1 MRIGIVGDI
10 HYCMNS
16 SLIRLRGEK
25 YSLRIENC
33 IKSINWAE
41 QFFKER
47 GVDFEVYLGDFFD
60 QPKIVAEEITA
71 LNDIKFN
78 ATQKYFLVG
87 NHEMARSDLAV
98 SSAHVFEGRNNIM
111 VIDQPLYTVSSEKY
125 DIVYL
130 PYILQNDRKH
140 LIEYINNHQKDR
152 IIFSH
157 NDIAGMNLGHFT
169 SKDGFSI
176 DEINE
181 NCVLFINGHLHNS
194 SWVGH
199 KYKIFNAGN
208 LTGQNFSEDA
218 FEYGH
223 NIYILDTETLK
234 MEYAS
239 NPYAFNF
246 YKINDINLLSRLKD
260 NAVLTV
266 KCNDIDYDAWKK
278 ALEEYKNRI
287 VTYRIIVEHSK
298 ISNKALEDNV
308 KQLSLDHLSEFKKYI
323 LEQLGTNDIVT
334 TELEEL
340 CK

>member
-1 MRIGIVGDI
+1 MKIGIVGDI

-41 QFFKER
+41 QFFNEQN
-47 GVDFEVYLGDFFD
+47 VDFEVYLGDFFD
-60 QPKIVAEEITA
+60 QSKLVAEELTA

-78 ATQKYFLVG
+78 NRQKYLLVG
-87 NHEMARSDLAV
+87 NHEMARSDLLV
-98 SSAHVFEGRNNIM
+98 SSVHVLDGWNFIT
-111 VIDQPLYTVSSEKY
+111 VIDKPLYTITNGKY
-125 DIVYL
+125 DIVYI
-130 PYILQNDRKH
+130 PYILQNDRKPFC
-140 LIEYINNHQKDR
+140 EYVNQSDKQK
-152 IIFSH
+152 IVFSH

-169 SKDGFSI
+169 SKDGFFI
-176 DEINE
+176 DEIND
-181 NCVLFINGHLHNS
+181 NCALFINGHLHNS
-194 SWVGH
+194 SWIGK

-246 YKINDINLLSRLKD
+246 YKINDINLLPRLKD

-266 KCNDIDYDAWKK
+266 KCKDTEYNDWKH

-287 VTYRIIVEHSK
+287 VTYRIVVEHSK
-298 ISNKALEDNV
+298 LSNNMIEDNV

-323 LEQLGTNDIVT
+323 LEQLGTSDIVT

>member
-16 SLIRLRGEK
+16 SLIRLRGTT

-33 IKSINWAE
+33 IDSINWAE
-41 QFFKER
+41 RIFKER
-47 GVDFEVYLGDFFD
+47 NVDFEVYLGDFFD

-71 LNDIKFN
+71 LNDIQFN
-78 ATQKYFLVG
+78 TIQKYFLVG
-87 NHEMARSDLAV
+87 NHEMARSDLVV
-98 SSAHVFEGRNNIM
+98 SSAHVFEGWNNIS
-111 VIDQPLYTVSSEKY
+111 VIDKPLYTVSSEKY

-130 PYILQNDRKH
+130 PYILQSDRKP
-140 LIEYINNHQKDR
+140 LVEYLGNSSKGKIV
-152 IIFSH
+152 FSH

-169 SKDGFSI
+169 SRDGFSI
-176 DEINE
+176 DEIND

-194 SWVGH
+194 SWAGR

-234 MEYAS
+234 MEYSS

-246 YKINDINLLSRLKD
+246 YKINDINLLPRLKD

-266 KCNDIDYDAWKK
+266 KCKDTEYNNWKH

-298 ISNKALEDNV
+298 LSDNTIENNI

-323 LEQLGTNDIVT
+323 LEQLGTSEIVT

>member
-41 QFFKER
+41 QYFKER
-47 GVDFEVYLGDFFD
+47 SVDFEVYLGDFFD

-78 ATQKYFLVG
+78 TLQKYFLVG

-98 SSAHVFEGRNNIM
+98 SSAHVFEGWNNIS
-111 VIDQPLYTVSSEKY
+111 VIDKPLYTKTPYKY

-130 PYILQNDRKH
+130 PYILQSDRKP
-140 LIEYINNHQKDR
+140 LEYYTNRENR
-152 IIFSH
+152 EVIIFSH

-181 NCVLFINGHLHNS
+181 NCALFINGHLHNS
-194 SWVGH
+194 SWAGK
-199 KYKIFNAGN
+199 KYKIYNAGN

-246 YKINDINLLSRLKD
+246 YKINDINLLPRLKN

-266 KCNDIDYDAWKK
+266 KCKDTEYDAWKH

-287 VTYRIIVEHSK
+287 VTYKIIVEHLKLS
-298 ISNKALEDNV
+298 SNTIEDNV

>member
-1 MRIGIVGDI
+1 MKVGIVGDI

-41 QFFKER
+41 QIFKER

-60 QPKIVAEEITA
+60 QAKLVAEEITA
-71 LNDIKFN
+71 LNDIEFN

-87 NHEMARSDLAV
+87 NHEMGRSDLAI
-98 SSAHVFEGRNNIM
+98 SSAHVFEGWNNIS
-111 VIDQPLYTVSSEKY
+111 VIDKPLYTVSSGKY

-130 PYILQNDRKH
+130 PYILQNDRMP
-140 LIEYINNHQKDR
+140 LIEYMQRPDR
-152 IIFSH
+152 EKIVFSH
-157 NDIAGMNLGHFT
+157 NDIAGMNLGHFI

-176 DEINE
+176 DEIND
-181 NCVLFINGHLHNS
+181 NCALFINGHLHNS
-194 SWVGH
+194 SWIGH

-208 LTGQNFSEDA
+208 LTGQNFSEDS
-218 FEYGH
+218 FTYGH
-223 NIYILDTETLK
+223 NIYILDTDTLK
-234 MEYAS
+234 MTYHS
-239 NPYAFNF
+239 NPHAFNF
-246 YKINDINLLSRLKD
+246 YKLNDINLLSRLKN

-266 KCNDIDYDAWKK
+266 RCKDIEYEDWKH

-298 ISNKALEDNV
+298 VSSNVIENNV
-308 KQLSLDHLSEFKKYI
+308 KQLALDHLSEFKSYI
-323 LEQLGTNDIVT
+323 MTQLGNSDIVT